1 MAPARRPPYGQWDGA
16 ALASTFEEMIES
28 TATVAFLLALPDYPE
43 LFDAIAGGR
52 TVRRPGAPGA
62 RVRIYGPLEARLQQ
76 ADRVVLGGLIEGTWP
91 PETQSDPWLS
101 RPMRRDLGLDLPE
114 RRIGLSAHDF
124 AQALGAPD
132 VVLTRAAKVGGAP
145 TVASRFLQR
154 LAAVAGEEPW
164 KETVKRGEKYLDWAR
179 ALDRPAEKPKPCDR
193 PAPTPPVAARPK
205 RLTVTE
211 IEHWLRD
218 PYTIYA
224 KHILKLSALDPV
236 DTPPGARDR
245 GIVIHEAIGE
255 FTEQYANALP
265 ADPAAALIALGAEAF
280 KPLDDYPEARAFW
293 WPRFQRIARWFAG
306 WEIGRRPATA
316 AIYAEIRGEIDVTP
330 DFRLGA
336 RADRIERLTDGR
348 YAVLDYKTGQP
359 PTDSEVK
366 AGLAPQLTLEGAIL
380 RRGGFK
386 DIPAGASLAELLYL
400 RLSGGD
406 PAGRPDLK
414 EFEKSS
420 PDEEAD
426 KAFMRLRDVAGEI
439 RAARNALSILHAA
452 AMGRPHL

>member
-1 MAPARRPPYGQWDGA
+1 MTDAELDRAAALVKDIAA
-16 ALASTFEEMIES
+16 ALAPLESLTFKPRSLRE
-28 TATVAFLLALPDYPE
+28 LAMHHRDVVEACPAMRSGAPAALRPMGRSGAGIDLRGDDRKHGHRRVSPGLPEYPE

-132 VVLTRAAKVGGAP
+132 VVLTRASKVGGAP

-193 PAPTPPVAARPK
+193 PAPTPPVATRPK

-245 GIVIHEAIGE
+245 GIVIHEAIGQ

-265 ADPAAALIALGAEAF
+265 ADPEAALIALGA
-280 KPLDDYPEARAFW
+280 RGV
-293 WPRFQRIARWFAG
+293 Q
-306 WEIGRRPATA
+306 A
-316 AIYAEIRGEIDVTP
+316 A
-330 DFRLGA
+330 
-336 RADRIERLTDGR
+336 
-348 YAVLDYKTGQP
+348 
-359 PTDSEVK
+359 
-366 AGLAPQLTLEGAIL
+366 
-380 RRGGFK
+380 
-386 DIPAGASLAELLYL
+386 
-400 RLSGGD
+400 
-406 PAGRPDLK
+406 
-414 EFEKSS
+414 
-420 PDEEAD
+420 
-426 KAFMRLRDVAGEI
+426 
-439 RAARNALSILHAA
+439 
-452 AMGRPHL
+452 